1 MNEREKTGGR
11 QAGTPNKATAIIR
24 QRISEADPIGFMIQ
38 VAKGESIGD
47 SPAPT
52 LAERIKANEWLGRK
66 LTPDAKE
73 RQISFKVPKIEKPAD
88 ALKAIAG
95 VIEALGDGKVTPS
108 EANAVC
114 GVVGQYIKAY
124 EANEIDERLTNLEKR
139 PVSSKFRSGFGAEA
153 KAYIANLPHV
163 REDSILEVKKF
174 PIECDKS

>member
-24 QRISEADPIGFMIQ
+24 QRIGEADPIGFMIQ

-95 VIEALGDGKVTPS
+95 VIEALGDGKS
-108 EANAVC
+108 HQA
-114 GVVGQYIKAY
+114 
-124 EANEIDERLTNLEKR
+124 RLTLFAALWG
-139 PVSSKFRSGFGAEA
+139 SISKLMKQMRLMS
-153 KAYIANLPHV
+153 V
-163 REDSILEVKKF
+163 
-174 PIECDKS
+174 

>member
-1 MNEREKTGGR
+1 MSEREKTGGR

-38 VAKGESIGD
+38 VAGGETID
-47 SPAPT
+47 SDTPT

-73 RQISFKVPKIEKPAD
+73 RQISFAMPKIEGPAD

-95 VIEALGDGKVTPS
+95 VIEALGDGDVTPS

-114 GVVGQYIKAY
+114 GIVGQYIKAF
-124 EANEIDERLTNLEKR
+124 EANEIDDRLTKLENSI
-139 PVSSKFRSGFGAEA
+139 SSKG
-153 KAYIANLPHV
+153 
-163 REDSILEVKKF
+163 
-174 PIECDKS
+174 